1 VKIVYCSFDGRYSDN
16 PRALYEGLRFT
27 LPDTEHVWLV
37 NPLHAHGFPADLTTL
52 RLGSQ
57 ASIDALESADLVVA
71 NTHLELTWDK
81 APGTTYL
88 QTWHGTP
95 LKRIHHDSLW
105 APPGLLDWL
114 DLDVARWDYLVS
126 PNAVSTPRLQNA
138 FGFSGQMLEVGYP
151 RNDVLCSPLQ
161 DQVRSR
167 VRAALGLADDTTAV
181 LYAPTWRDDE
191 FYLAGAPPVQL
202 ALDVETFLAELGH
215 GHTLLSRLHP
225 KMADRS
231 QLPELADVTDVSSYP
246 DAHELYLA
254 ADVLVT
260 DYSSVMFD
268 FAVTGKPIIYYTY
281 DLESYRDSLRG
292 FYFDLEPLAPGPM
305 VRTQAELVA
314 ALSDLPGVAAEYG
327 QRYAD
332 FQALFCDLEDG
343 HATERLAPVFW
354 NALGLSSGR
363 APEAEETSTAAVA
376 IG

>member
-1 VKIVYCSFDGRYSDN
+1 MRIVYCSFDGRYSDN
-16 PRALYEGLRFT
+16 PRALYEGLRYT
-27 LPDTEHVWLV
+27 LPDLEHVWLV
-37 NPLHAHGFPADLTTL
+37 NPLHAHGFPADVTTL

-57 ASIDALESADLVVA
+57 ASVDALESADLVVA
-71 NTHLELTWDK
+71 NTHLELSWDK
-81 APGTTYL
+81 APSTTYL

-95 LKRIHHDSLW
+95 LKRIHHDVLW

-126 PNAVSTPRLQNA
+126 PNAVSTPLLRDA
-138 FGFSGQMLEVGYP
+138 FAFSGQMLEVGYP
-151 RNDVLCSPLQ
+151 RNDILSSPQ
-161 DQVRSR
+161 RDQVRSR

-191 FYLAGAPPVQL
+191 FYLAGAPPAQL
-202 ALDVETFLAELGH
+202 ALDAQSFLSELGR
-215 GHTLLSRLHP
+215 GHSLLSRLHP

-231 QLPELADVTDVSSYP
+231 ALPDLPDVTDVSTYP

-268 FAVTGKPIIYYTY
+268 FAVTGKPILYYTY

-292 FYFDLEPLAPGPM
+292 FYYDLEPLAPGPM

-327 QRYAD
+327 QRYTE
-332 FQALFCDLEDG
+332 FQARFCALEDG
-343 HATERLAPVFW
+343 QATERLAPVVRA
-354 NALGLSSGR
+354 ALGLSSGR
-363 APEAEETSTAAVA
+363 RTQTEASDIVA